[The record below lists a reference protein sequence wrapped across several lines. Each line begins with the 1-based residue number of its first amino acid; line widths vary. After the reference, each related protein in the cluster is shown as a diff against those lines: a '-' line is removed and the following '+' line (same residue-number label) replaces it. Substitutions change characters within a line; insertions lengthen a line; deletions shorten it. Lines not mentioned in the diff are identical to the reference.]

1 METKAIKEADNSRR
15 PLNEHKTLG
24 DVCSEILDAIDSL
37 IVALAGPEERQLQPV
52 PVYVQ
57 SRKDPRE

>member
-1 METKAIKEADNSRR
+1 MNTKAIKEADSSRQ

-24 DVCSEILDAIDSL
+24 DVCSEILEAINSL
-37 IVALAGPEERQLQPV
+37 IIALAGPEERQLQPV